1 MWRSVETDHVRGGAR
16 GRSAVGGGLTVSIRF
31 RYARGRRAHDAP
43 PAPVELD
50 GRVGANPCHDYNSNH
65 DMDWSEHGASR
76 GMSGWWDPKIPF
88 QRHGERRTDATLT
101 RAGTFHATGAAR
113 ARTRRGWDY
122 TLYLSCVRPGSPLPG
137 RGTRER
143 AAAGSGA
150 GPGRPAAAGG
160 RGRRVDCDN
169 AAPAALVLND
179 TPVRVAAGHG
189 ARDMQLCTNMHHAGC
204 LTSYTNTGG
213 CGVPLNSHTP
223 FHKPPAPRTNRHAR
237 TTMSSR
243 RHVRSISSPL
253 LYKPSGRLS
262 KRAS

>member
-16 GRSAVGGGLTVSIRF
+16 GRSAVGGGLTVSIRIPLSV
-31 RYARGRRAHDAP
+31 RRGGDARRAHAP
-43 PAPVELD
+43 PACAELD

-76 GMSGWWDPKIPF
+76 GMSGWWDPKIV
-88 QRHGERRTDATLT
+88 HSNAHES
-101 RAGTFHATGAAR
+101 
-113 ARTRRGWDY
+113 RTRKSQPCAPPACLNRTPPRRAVTSTSRRRRG
-122 TLYLSCVRPGSPLPG
+122 GSFEIL
-137 RGTRER
+137 
-143 AAAGSGA
+143 
-150 GPGRPAAAGG
+150 
-160 RGRRVDCDN
+160 
-169 AAPAALVLND
+169 
-179 TPVRVAAGHG
+179 RVAAGVHG
-189 ARDMQLCTNMHHAGC
+189 SRRTRGYAVMHQHAPC
-204 LTSYTNTGG
+204 RMFDITHNTGG